1 MTQGGYFPIFKEGC
15 YCVFVVIVVVIINLT
30 RFGCCCWFWFPITP
44 QLETGVEPG
53 VSILYT

>member
-15 YCVFVVIVVVIINLT
+15 YCVFVVVVITINLT